1 MDFVSQHL
9 GKYELLAW
17 LGDSAH
23 VHAYL
28 ARQENTERDV
38 VVKIL
43 KSKLANTA
51 EFVERFRREA
61 QAAIVLTHPNMVRI
75 YEYAQQGDVLYLVEQ
90 FMPGGSL
97 LDIFNRYHG
106 ALPIEATIRTL
117 DQIAAVLDYA
127 HSHDIIHHDLK
138 PENVLYDAD
147 GNAALSDLGITKA
160 LDQKSELSHDGLE
173 FGNPNY
179 MSPEEWQGKPTDFRV
194 DIYALGVLLFQ
205 MLTGQLP
212 FNTQFTGGFA
222 FVHLMHLVSTPISL
236 ISLRPDLPPAV
247 ESVIMKA
254 IDKDPENRFKKAGE
268 LAAAFH
274 AALEGKDI
282 SAIVPPPEP
291 GASTP
296 AVQPVTSPVK
306 EPGARPV
313 VSLMLI
319 ALALIIGFILGRAM
333 SAAPDEAEG

>member
-1 MDFVSQHL
+1 MDFVGQHL

-28 ARQENTERDV
+28 ARQEGTERDV

-43 KSKLANTA
+43 KSKLAKTA

-61 QAAIVLTHPNMVRI
+61 QAAIVLSHPNMVKI
-75 YEYAQQGDVLYLVEQ
+75 FEYDQQGDVLYLVEQ

-106 ALPIEATIRTL
+106 PLPLDATLRTL
-117 DQIAAVLDYA
+117 DQMASVLDYA
-127 HSHDIIHHDLK
+127 HSHGIIHRDLK
-138 PENVLYDAD
+138 PENVLYDAE
-147 GNAALSDLGITKA
+147 GNAALSDLGITKT

-179 MSPEEWQGKPTDFRV
+179 MSPEEWQGKPADSRL

-236 ISLRPDLPPAV
+236 ISLRPDLPLAV
-247 ESVIMKA
+247 EAVIMKA
-254 IDKDPENRFKKAGE
+254 IDKDPEKRFKTAGE

-282 SAIVPPPEP
+282 SAVVPPPAVVPE
-291 GASTP
+291 TP
-296 AVQPVTSPVK
+296 APAV
-306 EPGARPV
+306 ARKPARAERPAV
-313 VSLMLI
+313 NVLLI
-319 ALALIIGFILGRAM
+319 VLALLIGFILGRGM
-333 SAAPDEAEG
+333 GPVPDEVER